1 MDMSITS
8 ALEDKYF
15 SVRVQFEGGIDVSK
29 SAKSAP
35 ANNVIELSIAYNTHD
50 QVELCYEID
59 RD

>member
-15 SVRVQFEGGIDVSK
+15 SVWVQFEGGIDVSK

-35 ANNVIELSIAYNTHD
+35 ANNVIELSIVYNTD
-50 QVELCYEID
+50 AQVESRYEIY